1 MENAKVYYC
10 YILKTFIEHFN
21 FILIKD
27 VQLKQHISCLE
38 TCNDRA
44 EFCKYQPDC
53 KIEEVGLQCP
63 RLCRRCKAETPAFL
77 YLTFDDGPNEGTPN
91 VLRALKV
98 R

>member
-1 MENAKVYYC
+1 MFTKV
-10 YILKTFIEHFN
+10 I
-21 FILIKD
+21 
-27 VQLKQHISCLE
+27 QLKQHILCPKA
-38 TCNDRA
+38 CKDRA

-63 RLCRRCKAETPAFL
+63 RLCGRCKGVTTTFL

-98 R
+98 IK

>member
-1 MENAKVYYC
+1 MFTKG
-10 YILKTFIEHFN
+10 I
-21 FILIKD
+21 
-27 VQLKQHISCLE
+27 QLKQHISCLE
-38 TCNDRA
+38 ACKDTG

-63 RLCRRCKAETPAFL
+63 KLCGRCKDTTPTFL

-98 R
+98 IQLNTNNTNGFNQIRI

>member
-1 MENAKVYYC
+1 MFTKGT
-10 YILKTFIEHFN
+10 K
-21 FILIKD
+21 
-27 VQLKQHISCLE
+27 LKQHISCLE
-38 TCNDRA
+38 ACKDRA

-63 RLCRRCKAETPAFL
+63 KLCGRCKDTTPNFL

-98 R
+98 MTIEYQ